1 MTTTA
6 GTPHAHTRRSFL
18 TRVGAVGGASA
29 LYGTME
35 ALGLFASPADAAPAQ
50 GFAPP
55 RAADLPDAARARG
68 TKVVILGAGTAGLT
82 AAYELGK
89 AGYDCTVLE
98 ARDRP
103 GGRAK
108 TIRRG
113 DRLTDTDGVTQVCR
127 FDEGLYFNAGPAR
140 IPNHHVTLDYCRE
153 LGVAI
158 EALVN
163 ANAESLY
170 FHENT
175 GTTDYGELASTAV
188 THRQAK
194 ADVYGYISELLAQ
207 AADQGALDDVLSP
220 ADADRVVA
228 FAQNFGGLSGGKYVG
243 NGRRGYVDA
252 PGAGHDAGVVG
263 TPPSMTA
270 ILQSQFGS
278 RFSFEFGWDQA
289 MMMWQP
295 VGGMDRISAAL
306 AQAIGGRRRITY
318 DAPVTRI
325 ENTADGVRISYR
337 LNGRVRTID
346 ADYCIATIPPMV
358 LKNIPTNFS
367 QTTKDALAVPTAA
380 NTGKIGLQYGRR
392 WWEEDDK
399 IFGGITATNM
409 DISGIWY
416 PSSGFLGRKG
426 VVVGYYSGSYTNLAV
441 ADREARAVAQGV
453 KIHGAKY
460 RDELE
465 TSISIAWPKEPYS
478 LGGWVSW
485 PGGRGA
491 AYDHLLRP
499 DGNTYFAGDHL
510 SYLIAWQAGAF
521 ESARLA
527 VTALHE
533 RVAATAA
540 A

>member
-1 MTTTA
+1 MTIPA

-29 LYGTME
+29 LYGSME
-35 ALGLFASPADAAPAQ
+35 ALGLFASPAEAATD
-50 GFAPP
+50 FAPP

-68 TKVVILGAGTAGLT
+68 TKVVILGAGTAGLA

-108 TIRRG
+108 TIRGG
-113 DRLTDTDGVTQVCR
+113 DKLTDTDGVTQVCR
-127 FDEGLYFNAGPAR
+127 FDDGLYFNAGPAR

-170 FHENT
+170 YHENT
-175 GTTDYGELASTAV
+175 GSTDYGELASTPV

-207 AADQGALDDVLSP
+207 AADQGALDTVLSP
-220 ADADRVVA
+220 DDAERLIELA
-228 FAQNFGGLSGGKYVG
+228 TSLGGLTGGKYAG
-243 NGRRGYVDA
+243 NSRRGYVDA

-263 TPPSMTA
+263 TPPSMSA
-270 ILQSQFGS
+270 ILQSRFGT
-278 RFSFEFGWDQA
+278 RFSFEFGFDQA

-306 AQAIGGRRRITY
+306 AAAIGGRRRITY
-318 DAPVTRI
+318 NAPVTQI
-325 ENTADGVRISYR
+325 TNLPDGVRVSYR
-337 LNGRVRTID
+337 QGGRTRTID

-358 LKNIPTNFS
+358 LKTIPSNFA
-367 QTTKDALAVPTAA
+367 QATKDALAVPTGA

-426 VVVGYYSGSYTNLAV
+426 VVVGYYSGSYTDLPV
-441 ADREARAVAQGV
+441 ADRETRAVAQGV

-465 TSISIAWPKEPYS
+465 TSFSIAWPKEPYS
-478 LGGWVSW
+478 LGGWVNW

-491 AYDHLLRP
+491 AYDQLLRP
-499 DGNTYFAGDHL
+499 DGRTYFAGDHL

-521 ESARLA
+521 ESARQV

-533 RVAATAA
+533 RVAVTAA
-540 A
+540 

>member
-1 MTTTA
+1 M
-6 GTPHAHTRRSFL
+6 
-18 TRVGAVGGASA
+18 VGGATA
-29 LYGTME
+29 LYGGME
-35 ALGLFASPADAAPAQ
+35 ALGLFASPAEAATDFQ
-50 GFAPP
+50 PP
-55 RAADLPDAARARG
+55 RAADLPDSARG
-68 TKVVILGAGTAGLT
+68 RRTKVVVLGAGTAGLT

-89 AGYDCTVLE
+89 AGYDCHVLE

-127 FDEGLYFNAGPAR
+127 FDDGLYFNAGPAR

-153 LGVAI
+153 LGVEI

-170 FHENT
+170 YHENT
-175 GTTDYGELASTAV
+175 STTDYGPLASTPV

-194 ADVYGYISELLAQ
+194 ADVYGYVSELLAQ
-207 AADQGALDDVLSP
+207 AADQGALAAVLSSDDV
-220 ADADRVVA
+220 DRLVS
-228 FAQNFGGLSGGKYVG
+228 FAESLGGLTGGRYVG
-243 NGRRGYVDA
+243 NSRRGYVDA

-263 TPPSMTA
+263 TPPSMSA
-270 ILQSQFGS
+270 VLQSEFGT
-278 RFSFEFGWDQA
+278 RFAFEFGFDQA

-306 AQAIGGRRRITY
+306 ADAVGGRRRITY
-318 DAPVTRI
+318 EAPVTQI
-325 ENTADGVRISYR
+325 SNTGDGVRVSYR
-337 LNGRVRTID
+337 SNGRVRTIE
-346 ADYCIATIPPMV
+346 ADYCISTIPPMV
-358 LKNIPTNFS
+358 LKDIPSNFS
-367 QTTKDALAVPTAA
+367 QATKDALTVPTAA

-426 VVVGYYSGSYTNLAV
+426 VVVGYYSGAYTDLSVPERA
-441 ADREARAVAQGV
+441 ARAVAQGV
-453 KIHGAKY
+453 KIHGTKY
-460 RDELE
+460 RDELD
-465 TSISIAWPKEPYS
+465 TSFSVAWPKEPYS

-499 DGNTYFAGDHL
+499 DGNVYFAGDHL

-521 ESARLA
+521 ESARQV
-527 VTALHE
+527 VTDLHQ

-540 A
+540 

>member
-6 GTPHAHTRRSFL
+6 GTPHAHSRRSFL

-29 LYGTME
+29 LYGSME
-35 ALGLFASPADAAPAQ
+35 ALGLFASPAEAATSD
-50 GFAPP
+50 FAPP
-55 RAADLPDAARARG
+55 RAADLPDSARSRG
-68 TKVVILGAGTAGLT
+68 TKVVILGAGTAGLA

-113 DRLTDTDGVTQVCR
+113 DRLTDTDGVSQTCG
-127 FDEGLYFNAGPAR
+127 FDDGLYFNAGPAR

-170 FHENT
+170 YHENT
-175 GTTDYGELASTAV
+175 SGTDYGELAGTSV

-207 AADQGALDDVLSP
+207 ATNQGALDETLSTD
-220 ADADRVVA
+220 DAERVIELA
-228 FAQNFGGLSGGKYVG
+228 NSLGGLTGGRYVG
-243 NGRRGYVDA
+243 NSRRGYVDA
-252 PGAGHDAGVVG
+252 PGAGHDAGVAG
-263 TPPSMTA
+263 TPPSMSA
-270 ILQSQFGS
+270 ILQSRFGT
-278 RFSFEFGWDQA
+278 RFAFEFGFDQA

-295 VGGMDRISAAL
+295 VGGMDRISSAL
-306 AQAIGGRRRITY
+306 AAAIGGKRRITY
-318 DAPVTRI
+318 NAPVTQI
-325 ENTADGVRISYR
+325 QNLPDGVRVSYR
-337 LNGRVRTID
+337 LNGRTRTVE

-358 LKNIPTNFS
+358 LKGIPANFT
-367 QTTKDALAVPTAA
+367 QATKDALTVPTGA

-426 VVVGYYSGSYTNLAV
+426 VVVGYYSGSYTDLPV
-441 ADREARAVAQGV
+441 AGRSERAVEQGV
-453 KIHGAKY
+453 KIHGDRY

-478 LGGWVSW
+478 LGGWVNW
-485 PGGRGA
+485 PGGRGP
-491 AYDHLLRP
+491 AYDQLLRP
-499 DGNTYFAGDHL
+499 DGRTYFAGDHL

-521 ESARLA
+521 ESARQV

-540 A
+540 